1 MATVDEGVEQ
11 EDVGLGPD
19 YGGLGQDDVGLGL
32 KDVGLGLRGG
42 VLSNC
47 KTVAAVGVEGEGN
60 LKGVAEIED
69 LNWLIL
75 EVPFPEN

>member
-1 MATVDEGVEQ
+1 MATVDEGVAQ

-32 KDVGLGLRGG
+32 RGG

-47 KTVAAVGVEGEGN
+47 KTVDAVGVEGEGN

-69 LNWLIL
+69 LNLLIL